1 MVAIFAEDPYV
12 AEDAADLI
20 ELDANQLPV
29 ISDADQDPGEFDEGL
44 GSTALLTHTLGMF
57 HPFGNQHI

>member
-29 ISDADQDPGEFDEGL
+29 ISDADQDQGDEVWGQEAALDSYFWGCFIRL
-44 GSTALLTHTLGMF
+44 GIS
-57 HPFGNQHI
+57 I